1 MKMKI
6 KIKMKILFFKDFPD
20 FLVRRVFVVRTVFP
34 DPTVIQ
40 DPKESRGWWESTER
54 EEETEM

>member
-6 KIKMKILFFKDFPD
+6 KIKILFFKVFRD
-20 FLVRRVFVVRTVFP
+20 FLVRRVFAERTVFP

-40 DPKESRGWWESTER
+40 DPKESRVLWESTER